1 MGGIRFHVPGPIM
14 KPLPLATAS
23 FLLSAAAAYAQP
35 APSVYTTCE
44 TLVEDLKDFHPAE
57 GDLVVIEVTG
67 RLEVAEVGDGLAYMG
82 VCGTDAPKVM
92 CVTYKL
98 NGFEVG
104 DQVTVT
110 GAYRRLDPGFIVLDP
125 CLNSP
130 PGRE

>member
-1 MGGIRFHVPGPIM
+1 MRLLLVV
-14 KPLPLATAS
+14 LALIQAS
-23 FLLSAAAAYAQP
+23 AVRETFAQP
-35 APSVYTTCE
+35 APSIYTTCDG
-44 TLVEDLKDFHPAE
+44 LVADLAGFDPPE

-82 VCGTDAPKVM
+82 VCGNDAPKVM

-98 NGFEVG
+98 NGFAVG

-110 GAYRRLDPGFIVLDP
+110 GSYRRLAPDFIVLDP